1 VYRNGVRLVSTDY
14 TATTG
19 TTVVLANACTSGD
32 AVVTESFLVSS
43 VLNAIPATAGA
54 VNSTYLTDASV
65 TQAKLGTGVAGNGPA
80 FGATLSTSQ
89 TFTANTWTKV
99 QFNSEDFDT
108 NTCYDPST
116 NYRFTPN
123 VAGYYQINTWISF
136 DSSGTN
142 PVSVGAKIYKN
153 GSYYRI
159 GNFQAATPNSSVM
172 VGGSGIV
179 YANGSTDYFETYG
192 YMNGGSGTISVFP
205 TGSYFSAALVR
216 SA

>member
-1 VYRNGVRLVSTDY
+1 MAALIPSASATGSGTMTLAGPSTNSNQTVTIPD
-14 TATTG
+14 ATG
-19 TTVVLANACTSGD
+19 TMMVSG
-32 AVVTESFLVSS
+32 
-43 VLNAIPATAGA
+43 NM
-54 VNSTYLTDASV
+54 
-65 TQAKLGTGVAGNGPA
+65 PA

-136 DSSGTN
+136 DSSATN
-142 PVSVGAKIYKN
+142 PTSVGAKIYKN

-159 GNFQAATPNSSVM
+159 GNFQAATSNSSVM

-192 YMNGGSGTISVFP
+192 YMNGGSGTISVYP